1 MRKKTVLYDKL
12 LESEEKETKIRRV
25 LRVLGKSYLA
35 TSNCVF
41 RKVKLGR

>member
-41 RKVKLGR
+41 SKVKLGR